1 MLDNATSLSRS
12 GLRDW
17 LIQRVTAVVMAVYCV
32 VLIAYVLSVDHLSY
46 QFWHDLYHH
55 TSIRVLSFLVVLS
68 IVLHAWIGFWT
79 VTTDYVKLFFLRL
92 FLQMAVFLGLIALL
106 AWGVVILWS

>member
-1 MLDNATSLSRS
+1 MLDNVTSLSRN

-17 LIQRVTAVVMAVYCV
+17 LIQRVTAIVMAIYCI

-55 TSIRVLSFLVVLS
+55 TAIRVLSFVVVFS
-68 IVLHAWIGFWT
+68 IVLHAWIGLWT
-79 VTTDYVKLFFLRL
+79 VYTDYIKLHFLRL
-92 FLQMAVFLGLIALL
+92 FLQIFTFLSLMAML
-106 AWGVVILWS
+106 AWSIVILWS